1 MDSESEKSAE
11 LQIRWSAK
19 AKTSFSVTLDHIAS
33 QDQRAAVLVAQR
45 VARALSALSLQP
57 ELGTTV
63 AGTSTRRFAIPRTG
77 HLIDYQFKK
86 GELLIV
92 RWMRSTRQRK

>member
-11 LQIRWSAK
+11 PQIRWSAR
-19 AKTSFSVTLDHIAS
+19 AKTSFSATLDHIAS
-33 QDQRAAVLVAQR
+33 QDQRAALLVAQR
-45 VARALSALSLQP
+45 VTRALSALTLQP

-77 HLIDYQFKK
+77 HLIDYQVKG

-92 RWMRSTRQRK
+92 RWVRSTRQRK